1 MSMRAGRDAPSAP
14 TPTSATS
21 HPPTPP
27 RVVVV
32 GDVITDVVALLK
44 APLAFGSD
52 TPGTVRTLP
61 GGQGANTAAWLAWL
75 GRRVTLVG
83 AVGDDDAGQARIR
96 ELIAAGVRCAVRR
109 CPGLPTGTVLVLSH
123 GRDRTMVSQRGANL
137 HLDGHHITEALA
149 AATDARHLHLSAY
162 PLLDVPSRTGG
173 LRALAEARRRGM
185 TISVDAAS
193 AEPLRQAG
201 PDRFLSWV
209 ADVDILLANADEAT
223 ALTGK
228 ADPREA
234 ARHLARI
241 VRNPVVKLG
250 RDGALWCEGGNVVH
264 RAEAPAAPVVDS
276 TGAGDA
282 FAAGLVAAWVDGSAP
297 AAALRQGCELGSL
310 CVTLVGG
317 RPGPD
322 PQRAGGAPETL
333 PTSSVKA

>member
-1 MSMRAGRDAPSAP
+1 MRI
-14 TPTSATS
+14 
-21 HPPTPP
+21 
-27 RVVVV
+27 VVI
-32 GDVITDVVALLK
+32 GDVTTDVVALLK

-75 GRRVTLVG
+75 GRQVALVG
-83 AVGDDDAGQARIR
+83 AVGDDDAGQARVR
-96 ELIAAGVRCAVRR
+96 ELTAAGVRCVVRR
-109 CPGLPTGTVLVLSH
+109 CPGVPTGTVLVLSH
-123 GRDRTMVSQRGANL
+123 RHERTMVSQRGANL
-137 HLDGHHITEALA
+137 HLDGHDITEALA

-162 PLLDVPSRTGG
+162 PLLDEASRTAG

-193 AEPLRQAG
+193 AEPLRQVG
-201 PDRFLSWV
+201 PDRFLEWV

-223 ALTGK
+223 VLTGK
-228 ADPREA
+228 ANPHEA
-234 ARHLARI
+234 ALHLARV

-250 RDGALWCEGGNVVH
+250 RDGAIWCEGGTGIYRV
-264 RAEAPAAPVVDS
+264 EAPTAPVADS

-297 AAALRQGCELGSL
+297 AAALRRGCELGSL

-317 RPGPD
+317 RPGPA
-322 PQRAGGAPETL
+322 PQRAGNAPESL
-333 PTSSVKA
+333 SR